1 MEFREA
7 MQQYAEEPLTLQI
20 LLGLLKGYKRPYDK
34 IHEMVKKEELIPVK
48 KGFYVPG
55 PRLGI
60 SRPESFLI
68 ANHLWG
74 PSYVSLEAAL
84 SHWGY
89 IPERVYEVSSMTIK
103 AAKTYKTPVGR
114 FRYFHAQLPYYS
126 FGIKSVALTRRQTV
140 LMASPE
146 KALCDK
152 IVMTSGILLRSERSV
167 QEFLLEDLRME
178 EEALRKLEIRT
189 IASWLPDAPK
199 KNSLQMLIKTLN
211 NL

>member
-48 KGFYVPG
+48 KGFYIPG

>member
-7 MQQYAEEPLTLQI
+7 VQRYAEEPLTLQI
-20 LLGLLKGYKRPYDK
+20 LLDLLKGYKRPYDK

-89 IPERVYEVSSMTIK
+89 IPERVYEVSSVTIK

-114 FRYFHAQLPYYS
+114 FSYYHAQSPYYS
-126 FGIKSVALTRRQTV
+126 FGIKSVALTHRQTV

-167 QEFLLEDLRME
+167 QEFLMEDLRIE
-178 EEALRKLEIRT
+178 EEALRKLETQT
-189 IASWLPDAPK
+189 IASWLPHALK
-199 KNSLQMLIKTLN
+199 KNSLKMLIKTLN